1 MNKNN
6 NPMPSLLDALSR
18 RAVNSDSESLPFDA
32 EKANRAMSVA
42 SELMDVFERRG
53 IDPIEAYTITGALS
67 DSIYLH
73 LISLASKVR

>member
-6 NPMPSLLDALSR
+6 NPMPSLLDAMTR
-18 RAVNSDSESLPFDA
+18 KAVNSDNESTPFDV

-53 IDPIEAYTITGALS
+53 IDPVEAYAITGALS

-73 LISLASKVR
+73 LISLASKR